1 MKLLHKILFWS
12 HLIAGVIAGTV
23 IFLMSATGVLLMY
36 EHQIVEYAERD
47 VREIT
52 APGGTARRLDLDDL
66 VARVRAQNRDARPTG
81 VVLRNE
87 PTASVAVSFGRDGAT
102 YVNPYTGAVLGKGSK
117 LQSWFNDVTD
127 WHRWLGREG

>member
-47 VREIT
+47 GREIT
-52 APGGTARRLDLDDL
+52 APGGTARRLDWMIWSPEC
-66 VARVRAQNRDARPTG
+66 ARRIATPDPRGWYCATNRPRLLPSASAVTVQPT
-81 VVLRNE
+81 
-87 PTASVAVSFGRDGAT
+87 
-102 YVNPYTGAVLGKGSK
+102 
-117 LQSWFNDVTD
+117 
-127 WHRWLGREG
+127 